1 MLRARPV
8 LSLLLLAIAAAGV
21 ACGGAEKPA
30 GPPAAPTSGAG
41 RPAAILPLETPVAA
55 PSAAAASAPSGNSAA
70 PSGLVFAIPSSW
82 PSSAPS
88 SNPMR
93 LAQAQI
99 PGPGGEGSLAVFFFG
114 PGGGGDLE
122 SNLQRWI
129 GQVGVAPGT
138 QPARERFESNG
149 LAVTWIDVQGSILP
163 STMGT
168 GPATEQPGS
177 RLFGAVV
184 EGPGGPW
191 FFKATG
197 PDATMEAARADFL
210 AMLRTCRAE

>member
-1 MLRARPV
+1 
-8 LSLLLLAIAAAGV
+8 
-21 ACGGAEKPA
+21 
-30 GPPAAPTSGAG
+30 
-41 RPAAILPLETPVAA
+41 
-55 PSAAAASAPSGNSAA
+55 
-70 PSGLVFAIPSSW
+70 
-82 PSSAPS
+82 
-88 SNPMR
+88 MR
-93 LAQAQI
+93 IAQATI
-99 PGPGGEGSLAVFFFG
+99 PGAGGEGALAVFYFG

-129 GQVGVAPGT
+129 GQVGVAAGT

-149 LAVTWIDVQGSILP
+149 LAVTWIDVKGALLA

-168 GPATEQPGS
+168 GPSTEQPGS

-197 PDATMEAARADFL
+197 PEKTMEAARADFL
-210 AMLRTCRAE
+210 AMLKSCRVK

>member
-8 LSLLLLAIAAAGV
+8 LSLFLLAMAATWV

-30 GPPAAPTSGAG
+30 EPPAAPTSGAG

-55 PSAAAASAPSGNSAA
+55 PAAAAASASGAA
-70 PSGLVFAIPSSW
+70 ASGLVFAIPAAW

-88 SNPMR
+88 SNMR
-93 LAQAQI
+93 IAQAQI
-99 PGPGGEGSLAVFFFG
+99 PGPGGEGNLAVFYFG

-197 PDATMEAARADFL
+197 PEATMGAARADFL
-210 AMLRTCRAE
+210 AMLRSCRAE